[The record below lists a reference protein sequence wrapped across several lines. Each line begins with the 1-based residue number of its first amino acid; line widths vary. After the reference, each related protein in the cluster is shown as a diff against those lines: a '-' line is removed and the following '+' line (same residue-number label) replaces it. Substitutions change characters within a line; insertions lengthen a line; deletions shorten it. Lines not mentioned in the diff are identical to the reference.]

1 MLGLSCVYTAYFK
14 KSGPP
19 FDIDKT
25 ILLVICF
32 KMSEKG
38 QGTFMLSD
46 SETFPV
52 AVALAIW
59 SL

>member
-1 MLGLSCVYTAYFK
+1 
-14 KSGPP
+14 
-19 FDIDKT
+19 
-25 ILLVICF
+25 
-32 KMSEKG
+32 MSEKG

-59 SL
+59 SLWERHAVFTRRWRVPWPAINDYKKVV